1 MGLKTFFNCMK
12 PANYV
17 PLKFNIKLLIGSCC
31 GFSLYEDCKTDNS
44 NKKALKR
51 IFYMFNI

>member
-31 GFSLYEDCKTDNS
+31 GFSLYEDCKTDNP